1 MNQSIK
7 NPAKSANSC
16 GVTNASKHR
25 NFNPVEAILQRL
37 ENVKKEGK
45 GFRALCP
52 ACGGTARKLTIV
64 EGDDG
69 RALIHCF
76 GCNDTLAIL
85 KSLGLNWA
93 DIYPFRAWPKSP
105 EEKRRAFRIMREV
118 GWRSALSVLDYETTI
133 VCIACGQILGG
144 HTLSSEDFDRLM
156 LASSRIAGAR
166 EVLI

>member
-16 GVTNASKHR
+16 GVTNASKHL

-64 EGDDG
+64 EGDD
-69 RALIHCF
+69 
-76 GCNDTLAIL
+76 
-85 KSLGLNWA
+85 
-93 DIYPFRAWPKSP
+93 
-105 EEKRRAFRIMREV
+105 
-118 GWRSALSVLDYETTI
+118 ALSATAKAVFTVKE
-133 VCIACGQILGG
+133 AAKRG
-144 HTLSSEDFDRLM
+144 LSKTS
-156 LASSRIAGAR
+156 AR
-166 EVLI
+166 